1 MGEASCILWAAAGL
15 DPAAGGMAASHHP
28 SCTGHQQLSWI
39 TIGTVY
45 SLSSHPNI
53 ILYGITWCMKVK
65 ERWVSKVCKEL
76 PYPACLVR
84 KRKNLEKCVWFT
96 ENLVCVGIEELGEDF
111 FTLYDHFLT
120 WRWGSFACAV
130 LCLWSSTYIMVQMW
144 MEVKVG
150 VSESEIL
157 YSSSCHVYSHL
168 AYTGTGY
175 WKGKD

>member
-84 KRKNLEKCVWFT
+84 ERKKFREMCMIHWESCMCWDRGTWGGFFYPIWPLPNLKVRLIC
-96 ENLVCVGIEELGEDF
+96 LC
-111 FTLYDHFLT
+111 
-120 WRWGSFACAV
+120 CAV
-130 LCLWSSTYIMVQMW
+130 FV
-144 MEVKVG
+144 
-150 VSESEIL
+150 IL
-157 YSSSCHVYSHL
+157 YIYN
-168 AYTGTGY
+168 GTNVNGS
-175 WKGKD
+175 